1 MKIRWDIGTET
12 KYLFTSTYYKMLKKQ
27 LFVRFLSLLRFIV
40 TRKFELLG
48 ILGTFKMAEQSY
60 PISPHSKPCSLI
72 VQTSRSRGQH
82 LCSKFA
88 KIPHLGCARTFK
100 VPTSPLGPPFDITL
114 IAALQLGVTCVGF
127 NCFRSSIVT
136 FLAFKVTYRIAFL
149 FKL

>member
-1 MKIRWDIGTET
+1 
-12 KYLFTSTYYKMLKKQ
+12 MLDAFRSSILLQ
-27 LFVRFLSLLRFIV
+27 LESSNFWEFWVRRNNRI
-40 TRKFELLG
+40 
-48 ILGTFKMAEQSY
+48 QS
-60 PISPHSKPCSLI
+60 PRIQNPVCFRCFNI
-72 VQTSRSRGQH
+72 VQTSQSRGQH